1 MIHLSDYLNFPTRL
15 QYKDGRKVIDI
26 YRLKKQLGDNSFVV
40 QLEDGVVL
48 TFPNVSNSI
57 VLSES
62 WQGVNLSSHGSIV
75 GVQLGIIHTSF
86 ENATQAIYNAA
97 FNLNT
102 GEIRKR

>member
-1 MIHLSDYLNFPTRL
+1 MIQLSDYLNFPTKL
-15 QYKDGRKVIDI
+15 QHIDGRKVIDI
-26 YRLKKQLGDNSFVV
+26 YVLKKRYMNDYYMV
-40 QLEDGVVL
+40 QFEDGVVL
-48 TFPNVSNSI
+48 TYPDIPTNI
-57 VLSES
+57 VLPQS
-62 WQGVNLSSHGSIV
+62 WQGINLSSHGSIV